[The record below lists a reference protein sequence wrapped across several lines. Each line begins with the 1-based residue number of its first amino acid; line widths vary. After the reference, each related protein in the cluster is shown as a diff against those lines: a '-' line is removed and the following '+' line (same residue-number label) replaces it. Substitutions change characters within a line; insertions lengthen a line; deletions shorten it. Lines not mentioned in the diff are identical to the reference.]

1 MDGNKT
7 TTLTLRIEPVLKE
20 TLKSA
25 ALGERRSLAN
35 MVEVMI
41 QDYSKNHGHA
51 LPKAA
56 EEFKLGNRS
65 E

>member
-1 MDGNKT
+1 MVGDRS

-20 TLKSA
+20 TLKNA
-25 ALGERRSLAN
+25 AHWERRSLTI

-41 QDYSKNHGHA
+41 QDFSENHGHT
-51 LPKAA
+51 LPDAA
-56 EEFKLGNRS
+56 KELKLGKRS